1 MTQPR
6 LSLQQ
11 LRQLR
16 QLKPVVPLLAL
27 LALAGA
33 GASTYTLKWGDTL
46 SGVAKRFDVPVPAI
60 TAANGIKDADK
71 VREGRTLTIPE
82 HAAAQ
87 VAAAKP
93 IAAVAAR
100 AGVTDAPA
108 PAGGRT
114 HKVVWGETLGSIAKK
129 YGIKIDELRKLN
141 AITNDRRVREGRDL
155 QLPVSASVEGKPGE
169 PSKPMPICPVKGAG
183 KFDFSNSFGTPRE
196 GHRSHQGNDIF
207 ARRGTPV
214 LAPMGGT
221 LRRADGARAGFAWY
235 IDGDDGVTYYGAH
248 LGAIS
253 AGASRVEQGQAL
265 GVVGNTG
272 NASSTPPH
280 LHFEIHPGNGAAID
294 PYGYLRAWC
303 K

>member
-1 MTQPR
+1 MRLPR
-6 LSLQQ
+6 
-11 LRQLR
+11 
-16 QLKPVVPLLAL
+16 PLVATAAL
-27 LALAGA
+27 LSLAGA

-46 SGVAKRFDVPVPAI
+46 SRVAKRFDVPVAAI

-71 VREGRTLTIPE
+71 VREGRTLTIPD

-87 VAAAKP
+87 VAVAKP
-93 IAAVAAR
+93 IAAV
-100 AGVTDAPA
+100 DAPV

-114 HKVVWGETLGSIAKK
+114 HKVAKGETLGSIAKK
-129 YGIKIDELRKLN
+129 YGVTVDELRKLN

-155 QLPVSASVEGKPGE
+155 QLPVSASVEGKPGDAG
-169 PSKPMPICPVKGAG
+169 KPIPICPVKGAG

-207 ARRGTPV
+207 AKRGTPV

-221 LRRADGARAGFAWY
+221 LRRADGARAGLAWY

-253 AGASRVEQGQAL
+253 VGAGRVEQGQPL

-280 LHFEIHPGNGAAID
+280 LHFEIHPGNGAAVD

>member
-1 MTQPR
+1 MRLPR
-6 LSLQQ
+6 
-11 LRQLR
+11 
-16 QLKPVVPLLAL
+16 PLIALTAATTL

-46 SGVAKRFDVPVPAI
+46 SSVAKKFGVPVKAI
-60 TAANGIKDADK
+60 ASANGIEDANK
-71 VREGRTLTIPE
+71 VREGQKLTIPDP
-82 HAAAQ
+82 AAAQ
-87 VAAAKP
+87 VAAATP
-93 IAAVAAR
+93 IAVVAPG
-100 AGVTDAPA
+100 AGAAPT

-114 HKVVWGETLGSIAKK
+114 HKVVKGETLGSIAKK
-129 YGIKIDELRKLN
+129 YGVTVDELRKLN
-141 AITNDRRVREGRDL
+141 GITNDRKVRDGRDL
-155 QLPVSASVEGKPGE
+155 QLPVSASVANKPGDVA
-169 PSKPMPICPVKGAG
+169 KPEPICPVKGAG

-207 ARRGTPV
+207 AKRGTPV

-221 LRRADGARAGFAWY
+221 LRRADGARAGLAWY

-253 AGASRVEQGQAL
+253 AGAGRVEQGQAL

-272 NASSTPPH
+272 NASSTPSH
-280 LHFEIHPGNGAAID
+280 LHFEIHPGGGAAID

>member
-1 MTQPR
+1 MTRPR
-6 LSLQQ
+6 PQKLKSL
-11 LRQLR
+11 R
-16 QLKPVVPLLAL
+16 PVLAFL
-27 LALAGA
+27 TLACLAGA
-33 GASTYTLKWGDTL
+33 GAGTYTLKWGDTL
-46 SGVAKRFDVPVPAI
+46 SGVAKKFDVPVQAL
-60 TAANGIKDADK
+60 TAANGIKDANK
-71 VREGRTLTIPE
+71 VREGQTLTIPD

-93 IAAVAAR
+93 IAAVAAP
-100 AGVTDAPA
+100 AGTDAPV

-114 HKVVWGETLGSIAKK
+114 HKVARGETLGSIAKK
-129 YGIKIDELRKLN
+129 YGIKVDELRKLN
-141 AITNDRRVREGRDL
+141 AITNDRRVREDRDL
-155 QLPVSASVEGKPGE
+155 QLPVSASVEGKPGD

-207 ARRGTPV
+207 AKRGTPV
-214 LAPMGGT
+214 VAPMGGT
-221 LRRADGARAGFAWY
+221 LRRADGARAGLAWY

-248 LGAIS
+248 LGS
-253 AGASRVEQGQAL
+253 VSVPAGRVEQGQAL